1 MNLIFL
7 GAAHEVTGSCTLLTA
22 CGKNILIDCGME
34 QGPDTYKNRD
44 IPVSPADIDCI
55 FLTHAHIDHSGK
67 LPYLTANGYKGPI
80 YATASTAKLC
90 RIMLEDSAHIQQ
102 FEAQWRNRRA
112 KRSGEAG
119 YVPLYTVE
127 DAQKCCSQFL
137 RCEYGVDYHVFDGV
151 SISFTDAGHLLGSSS
166 ITINV
171 TENGETEKIVFS
183 GDIGN
188 TDQPIIRDPQYI
200 TDATYVITEST
211 YGDRSHGER
220 LDYISVTFIVMLD
233 EPARRQ
239 CSYTVVC
246 RRQNSGAFILYKA
259 DKGRAYAQ
267 KLQRLPRICGQSP
280 CS

>member
-90 RIMLEDSAHIQQ
+90 KIMLEDSAHIQQ

-112 KRSGEAG
+112 KRSGESG

-171 TENGETEKIVFS
+171 TENGETEKIVF
-183 GDIGN
+183 
-188 TDQPIIRDPQYI
+188 P
-200 TDATYVITEST
+200 AT
-211 YGDRSHGER
+211 
-220 LDYISVTFIVMLD
+220 
-233 EPARRQ
+233 
-239 CSYTVVC
+239 
-246 RRQNSGAFILYKA
+246 
-259 DKGRAYAQ
+259 
-267 KLQRLPRICGQSP
+267 
-280 CS
+280 

>member
-119 YVPLYTVE
+119 YVQLYTVE

-171 TENGETEKIVFS
+171 TENEETEKIVFS

-188 TDQPIIRDPQYI
+188 TEQPIIRDPQYI

-220 LDYISVTFIVMLD
+220 LDYISQLVPILNRTFAQI
-233 EPARRQ
+233 
-239 CSYTVVC
+239 
-246 RRQNSGAFILYKA
+246 
-259 DKGRAYAQ
+259 GRAHV
-267 KLQRLPRICGQSP
+267 
-280 CS
+280 

>member
-112 KRSGEAG
+112 KRSGESG

-127 DAQKCCSQFL
+127 DAQNAVLSFEMRI
-137 RCEYGVDYHVFDGV
+137 RCGLSRFDGV

-171 TENGETEKIVFS
+171 TENGETEK
-183 GDIGN
+183 
-188 TDQPIIRDPQYI
+188 
-200 TDATYVITEST
+200 
-211 YGDRSHGER
+211 
-220 LDYISVTFIVMLD
+220 
-233 EPARRQ
+233 
-239 CSYTVVC
+239 
-246 RRQNSGAFILYKA
+246 
-259 DKGRAYAQ
+259 
-267 KLQRLPRICGQSP
+267 
-280 CS
+280 